1 MKEDE
6 AWTEWEPSY
15 VAPGTLGAS
24 HGHGGLKS
32 EASEACISALPC
44 KFITSPQRRGETV
57 PCRGV
62 EALSF
67 EAQVLAIDHQWPF
80 LTSAVRRGG
89 RRGCRCLV
97 NVKSCHQVFC
107 SASLIS

>member
-1 MKEDE
+1 M
-6 AWTEWEPSY
+6 
-15 VAPGTLGAS
+15 
-24 HGHGGLKS
+24 HGGLGSHLVLLKGPS
-32 EASEACISALPC
+32 AAAIDPGGHNTEALEGCISAPQW
-44 KFITSPQRRGETV
+44 KFIMRPQRRGETV
-57 PCRGV
+57 LCHGV
-62 EALSF
+62 EVLSC
-67 EAQVLAIDHQWPF
+67 EAQVLAIDHHWPF